1 MIRRVRRQF
10 ICITMAML
18 TAVLL
23 VPLIALNVVTEAMSY
38 NQTRN
43 LLEQIAIS
51 ETTVP
56 ELPDDMPPDGK
67 QPRQSTDTATETG
80 TSAAETTAETTTET
94 TATETAAA
102 ETTAK
107 AAPAE
112 QPKNPVQTQAPAVQS
127 PVQTTAAPRTTAAP
141 QTRATTAARTT
152 SPRATKPAVT
162 TAPPQTKPPQ
172 QTTWHAPDP
181 DPDPPP
187 WWGPDEPD
195 HRWENEENYA
205 AAKQGVFYAAP
216 LAQLTQSMPMRQD
229 DHGEPPF
236 PDKKSGVVTIDHFL
250 CFANSDGTLTRLDG
264 TDSYTEE
271 DAQTLLDYV
280 LQKDKADGWYGNLQY
295 FRRDYAMG
303 TLVVFSDRSAERLLL
318 HKVLLVSILVF
329 LLMEGVVFALTMI
342 LTKRA
347 MRPIDRK
354 SVV

>member
-112 QPKNPVQTQAPAVQS
+112 QPKNPVQTQVPAVQS

-141 QTRATTAARTT
+141 QTRATT
-152 SPRATKPAVT
+152 V
-162 TAPPQTKPPQ
+162 
-172 QTTWHAPDP
+172 
-181 DPDPPP
+181 
-187 WWGPDEPD
+187 
-195 HRWENEENYA
+195 
-205 AAKQGVFYAAP
+205 
-216 LAQLTQSMPMRQD
+216 RQW
-229 DHGEPPF
+229 F
-236 PDKKSGVVTIDHFL
+236 V
-250 CFANSDGTLTRLDG
+250 
-264 TDSYTEE
+264 
-271 DAQTLLDYV
+271 
-280 LQKDKADGWYGNLQY
+280 
-295 FRRDYAMG
+295 
-303 TLVVFSDRSAERLLL
+303 
-318 HKVLLVSILVF
+318 
-329 LLMEGVVFALTMI
+329 AL
-342 LTKRA
+342 R
-347 MRPIDRK
+347 
-354 SVV
+354 

>member
-112 QPKNPVQTQAPAVQS
+112 QPKIRCR
-127 PVQTTAAPRTTAAP
+127 PRRRRCSLRYRLP
-141 QTRATTAARTT
+141 QR
-152 SPRATKPAVT
+152 
-162 TAPPQTKPPQ
+162 
-172 QTTWHAPDP
+172 H
-181 DPDPPP
+181 
-187 WWGPDEPD
+187 EPLP
-195 HRWENEENYA
+195 HRRHG
-205 AAKQGVFYAAP
+205 QP
-216 LAQLTQSMPMRQD
+216 LRQ
-229 DHGEPPF
+229 EPPAHGRQ
-236 PDKKSGVVTIDHFL
+236 SL
-250 CFANSDGTLTRLDG
+250 R
-264 TDSYTEE
+264 
-271 DAQTLLDYV
+271 
-280 LQKDKADGWYGNLQY
+280 
-295 FRRDYAMG
+295 
-303 TLVVFSDRSAERLLL
+303 
-318 HKVLLVSILVF
+318 
-329 LLMEGVVFALTMI
+329 
-342 LTKRA
+342 
-347 MRPIDRK
+347 
-354 SVV
+354 

>member
-56 ELPDDMPPDGK
+56 ELPDGK

-127 PVQTTAAPRTTAAP
+127 PVQTTAA
-141 QTRATTAARTT
+141 
-152 SPRATKPAVT
+152 
-162 TAPPQTKPPQ
+162 
-172 QTTWHAPDP
+172 
-181 DPDPPP
+181 
-187 WWGPDEPD
+187 
-195 HRWENEENYA
+195 
-205 AAKQGVFYAAP
+205 
-216 LAQLTQSMPMRQD
+216 
-229 DHGEPPF
+229 
-236 PDKKSGVVTIDHFL
+236 
-250 CFANSDGTLTRLDG
+250 
-264 TDSYTEE
+264 
-271 DAQTLLDYV
+271 
-280 LQKDKADGWYGNLQY
+280 
-295 FRRDYAMG
+295 
-303 TLVVFSDRSAERLLL
+303 
-318 HKVLLVSILVF
+318 
-329 LLMEGVVFALTMI
+329 
-342 LTKRA
+342 
-347 MRPIDRK
+347 
-354 SVV
+354 

>member
-112 QPKNPVQTQAPAVQS
+112 QPKNPVQTQRRRCS
-127 PVQTTAAPRTTAAP
+127 LRYRLP
-141 QTRATTAARTT
+141 QR
-152 SPRATKPAVT
+152 
-162 TAPPQTKPPQ
+162 
-172 QTTWHAPDP
+172 H
-181 DPDPPP
+181 
-187 WWGPDEPD
+187 EPLP
-195 HRWENEENYA
+195 HRRHG
-205 AAKQGVFYAAP
+205 QP
-216 LAQLTQSMPMRQD
+216 LRQ
-229 DHGEPPF
+229 EPPAHGRQ
-236 PDKKSGVVTIDHFL
+236 SL
-250 CFANSDGTLTRLDG
+250 R
-264 TDSYTEE
+264 
-271 DAQTLLDYV
+271 
-280 LQKDKADGWYGNLQY
+280 
-295 FRRDYAMG
+295 
-303 TLVVFSDRSAERLLL
+303 
-318 HKVLLVSILVF
+318 
-329 LLMEGVVFALTMI
+329 
-342 LTKRA
+342 
-347 MRPIDRK
+347 
-354 SVV
+354 

>member
-141 QTRATTAARTT
+141 QTRATTTARHHQPTGDKACGDHCAAADKTTPADDAAGSRSAALVGIGRTG
-152 SPRATKPAVT
+152 SPLGKRRELCCRKAGDVLCR
-162 TAPPQTKPPQ
+162 TAGAADPVYA
-172 QTTWHAPDP
+172 HAPGRP
-181 DPDPPP
+181 
-187 WWGPDEPD
+187 
-195 HRWENEENYA
+195 R
-205 AAKQGVFYAAP
+205 
-216 LAQLTQSMPMRQD
+216 R
-229 DHGEPPF
+229 
-236 PDKKSGVVTIDHFL
+236 
-250 CFANSDGTLTRLDG
+250 TRR
-264 TDSYTEE
+264 
-271 DAQTLLDYV
+271 
-280 LQKDKADGWYGNLQY
+280 
-295 FRRDYAMG
+295 FR
-303 TLVVFSDRSAERLLL
+303 
-318 HKVLLVSILVF
+318 I
-329 LLMEGVVFALTMI
+329 
-342 LTKRA
+342 KRA
-347 MRPIDRK
+347 A
-354 SVV
+354 

>member
-141 QTRATTAARTT
+141 QTRATTTARTT

-162 TAPPQTKPPQ
+162 RQNHPSRRRSRILIRRPGGDRTNRITAGKTKRTMLPQSRGCSMP
-172 QTTWHAPDP
+172 
-181 DPDPPP
+181 
-187 WWGPDEPD
+187 
-195 HRWENEENYA
+195 HRW
-205 AAKQGVFYAAP
+205 
-216 LAQLTQSMPMRQD
+216 
-229 DHGEPPF
+229 
-236 PDKKSGVVTIDHFL
+236 
-250 CFANSDGTLTRLDG
+250 
-264 TDSYTEE
+264 
-271 DAQTLLDYV
+271 
-280 LQKDKADGWYGNLQY
+280 
-295 FRRDYAMG
+295 
-303 TLVVFSDRSAERLLL
+303 RS
-318 HKVLLVSILVF
+318 
-329 LLMEGVVFALTMI
+329 
-342 LTKRA
+342 
-347 MRPIDRK
+347 
-354 SVV
+354 